1 MFSGWG
7 FPVCSIGSHHLSV
20 ALWGK
25 SHSAVLRLAGN
36 CIWDICDP
44 FGSHPSA
51 VVHRVGGRM
60 QK

>member
-1 MFSGWG
+1 MFSGRG
-7 FPVCSIGSHHLSV
+7 FPVYSIGSDHLSV

-25 SHSAVLRLAGN
+25 SHSAVLRLAEN

-44 FGSHPSA
+44 FRSHPSA
-51 VVHRVGGRM
+51 VAHRLGGRM